1 VDVRIGMLNNPKE
14 LALDLGDAD
23 RDKVKADID
32 AALAGSTPVLWLTDK
47 DGRSVGVPTECIAYV
62 EMGSADTKR
71 PMGFAPER

>member
-1 VDVRIGMLNNPKE
+1 
-14 LALDLGDAD
+14 
-23 RDKVKADID
+23 
-32 AALAGSTPVLWLTDK
+32 LWLTDK